1 MPTEEKS
8 QQEHLRTAIDADAED
23 RYARIV
29 ATGETIPWQE
39 MRGYL
44 MERLAGKAAARPV
57 VRKLVRRSEG

>member
-1 MPTEEKS
+1 MPTEEEVE
-8 QQEHLRTAIDADAED
+8 QESRRTAFNADAED